1 MPRGVYLA
9 DGRPE
14 AFSCAPGPVGWRYV
28 SSTLDLACD
37 ATFRPVRL
45 AVTGANGAWLR
56 GGGLRLDD
64 GAPVLAW
71 ASSANPEVE
80 QITAAEALVHPSPG
94 AWVAL
99 LRSAAGPGD
108 ETVERHL
115 TVLDVDADGLG
126 ALAGRRVLQRVGAT
140 AYDAPAG
147 QLLAERW
154 LVDDPDTGRRRE
166 LHLAGDVLLSAS
178 GGDQPEIEL
187 TDLDGPPSAL

>member
-9 DGRPE
+9 DGRSE

-28 SSTLDLACD
+28 SPSLDLACD
-37 ATFRPVRL
+37 AAFRPVRL
-45 AVTGANGAWLR
+45 AVTGPHGGWLR

-64 GAPVLAW
+64 GAPVLVW
-71 ASSANPEVE
+71 ASSATPDVE
-80 QITAAEALVHPSPG
+80 RTTPAQALLHPSPG

-99 LRSAAGPGD
+99 LRGAAGPGD
-108 ETVERHL
+108 EPAERHL

-126 ALAGRRVLQRVGAT
+126 GLAGQRVVRRVDVTR
-140 AYDAPAG
+140 YDAPAG
-147 QLLAERW
+147 DLLAERW

-178 GGDQPEIEL
+178 GGDLPEIEL
-187 TDLDGPPSAL
+187 ASLEGPPSAL